1 MLAWWALATGRQA
14 GTELRGISDLDLP
27 ASLVPTFSPR
37 VPIVSDVNVGSGEL
51 LRDSFYTQY
60 VGGNVGVAA
69 QTDTEVIAL
78 AKGDWELFFSMATQV
93 NFTDAFTIN
102 RISLEW
108 VKPPAFATNSPFL
121 THWPVNSSQQSSI
134 TLRFVTAID
143 DFRVRFRNPALAGGQ
158 NIQWAIWCLGAR
170 MG

>member
-1 MLAWWALATGRQA
+1 MLARWALATGRQS
-14 GTELRGISDLDLP
+14 GSELRGISDIDLP

-69 QTDTEVIAL
+69 FTDTEVVAL
-78 AKGDWELFFSMATQV
+78 AKGDWELFFSLATQV
-93 NFTDAFTIN
+93 NFTDAFTLN
-102 RISLEW
+102 RISLEI
-108 VKPPAFATNSPFL
+108 VKPPAFANNSPFL
-121 THWPVNSSQQSSI
+121 THWPVTSAQQSSMTI
-134 TLRFVTAID
+134 RFVTAVD
-143 DFRVRFRNPALAGGQ
+143 DFRVRLRVPALAGGQ
-158 NIQWAIWCLGAR
+158 NIQWAVWCLGAR